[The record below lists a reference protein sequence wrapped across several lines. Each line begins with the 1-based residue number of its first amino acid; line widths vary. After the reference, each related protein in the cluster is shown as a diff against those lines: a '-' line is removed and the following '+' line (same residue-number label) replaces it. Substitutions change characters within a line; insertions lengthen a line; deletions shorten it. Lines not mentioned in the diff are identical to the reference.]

1 MKVLF
6 AYDGSNSA
14 EAAIEDLPRA
24 GFPEKGKALVITV
37 GSNRVGPFGALTSIT
52 EAKSLAEDAQRRIHA
67 RLPEWTVWSEALR
80 GQPADVLLD
89 ICGWWRPDLFVV
101 GSHGHSR
108 GGRFFLGSVS
118 LELLHKAQC
127 SVRVVRNG
135 KRAMRAGPIRIVI
148 GHDGSTE
155 ADGVI
160 RSVASRSWPAET
172 EAHIV
177 SVVPALVPATVA
189 ALEFN
194 NCVQEPA
201 CTVVREIDEREHQRL
216 LRVAE
221 DSANILSCAGLK
233 TDFSVVDG
241 HPQDVILAEA
251 ELSSADTIFIGARGM
266 GSLQRLFLGSVS
278 TYVVTHAH
286 CAVEVVRI

>member
-14 EAAIEDLPRA
+14 EAAIEDLPKA
-24 GFPEKGKALVITV
+24 GLPKTGKALVITV
-37 GSNRVGPFGALTSIT
+37 GSNRTGSLGSLASISEPKT
-52 EAKSLAEDAQRRIHA
+52 LAEDAQRRIQA

-108 GGRFFLGSVS
+108 AGRFFLGSVS
-118 LELLHKAQC
+118 LELLHKAPC

-135 KRAMRAGPIRIVI
+135 KRAMLAGPIRIVI

-160 RSVASRSWPAET
+160 RSVVSRSWPEKT

-194 NCVQEPA
+194 NCFQEPA
-201 CTVVREIDEREHQRL
+201 DTVVREIDEREHHRL
-216 LRVAE
+216 HRVAE
-221 DSANILSCAGLK
+221 DSAALLRCAGLK
-233 TDFSVVDG
+233 TEFSVVDG
-241 HPQDVILAEA
+241 HPQDVILAQA
-251 ELSSADTIFIGARGM
+251 ELSNADTIFIGARGM

-278 TYVVTHAH
+278 TYVVTHAR
-286 CAVEVVRI
+286 CAVEVVRV